1 MTPRILLVDD
11 EPDILEALRV
21 RMLSAGFDCQTARNW
36 REGLELVARWRPNLV
51 IADLLMPEVNGY
63 DLVKQ
68 LKSNPE
74 TTAIPVIVVTA
85 VPEYYRAQRAQ
96 DLAGARVL
104 SKPFD
109 SRTLLSNVREMLG
122 MTAQGGTG
130 HG

>member
-1 MTPRILLVDD
+1 MASRILLVDD

-21 RMLSAGFDCQTARNW
+21 RILSAGFDCQTARNG
-36 REGLELVARWRPNLV
+36 REGLELVARWHPDLV

-63 DLVKQ
+63 ELVKQ
-68 LKSNPE
+68 LKANPA
-74 TTAIPVIVVTA
+74 TAAIPIIVVTA
-85 VPEYYRAQRAQ
+85 VPEYSRQQRAQ

-109 SRTLLSNVREMLG
+109 SRTLLTNIRDLLRSGE
-122 MTAQGGTG
+122 GGPP